1 MEMKRTAAAVAVAA
15 AALTTTAWGIGK
27 SPPAEQRRNDERLA
41 EMVHRLDQIE
51 QDLSEMRGELARL
64 ADGLTTMMEPRIE
77 HELERRLQGA

>member
-1 MEMKRTAAAVAVAA
+1 MKHTAAAVAIAA

-27 SPPAEQRRNDERLA
+27 GPPAKQRRNDDLLA

-64 ADGLTTMMEPRIE
+64 ADGLTTMLEPRIE
-77 HELERRLQGA
+77 YELERRLQGA